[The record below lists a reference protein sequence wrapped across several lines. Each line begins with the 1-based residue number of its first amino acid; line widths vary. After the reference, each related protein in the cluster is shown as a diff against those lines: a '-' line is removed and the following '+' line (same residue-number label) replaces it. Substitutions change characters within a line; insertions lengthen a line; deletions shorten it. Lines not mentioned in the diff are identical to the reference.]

1 MFSSKHCL
9 PALSHCEFC
18 NRWISD
24 VAQTHTN
31 KPKQLTVQNIKYDYE
46 VSWKGK
52 KYEKTFLSIIIGR
65 DHILIMIYH
74 VRAKSSVRSTGMNG
88 GGPM

>member
-1 MFSSKHCL
+1 MHYACYASTVGSII
-9 PALSHCEFC
+9 SYGFC
-18 NRWISD
+18 IG
-24 VAQTHTN
+24 AIQ
-31 KPKQLTVQNIKYDYE
+31 
-46 VSWKGK
+46 
-52 KYEKTFLSIIIGR
+52 EKTFLSIIIGW